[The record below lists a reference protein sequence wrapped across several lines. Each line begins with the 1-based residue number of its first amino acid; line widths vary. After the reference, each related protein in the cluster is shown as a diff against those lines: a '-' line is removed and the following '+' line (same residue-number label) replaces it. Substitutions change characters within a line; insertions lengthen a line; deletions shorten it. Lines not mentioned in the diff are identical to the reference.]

1 MAQNLMTCLCI
12 YTVKKSPR
20 TETAVY
26 IQVYSFIVQKKYC
39 LATAQYNEKTVIH
52 TVAPLC
58 LPQRYVLANRKCFY
72 VVGFFFTYSVASK
85 QAKFYCYVFEIIY
98 KRVL

>member
-58 LPQRYVLANRKCFY
+58 LPPKVCIGQPEMFLCCWV
-72 VVGFFFTYSVASK
+72 FFTYSVASK

>member
-58 LPQRYVLANRKCFY
+58 YQRYVLANRKCFY
-72 VVGFFFTYSVASK
+72 VVGFFLHT
-85 QAKFYCYVFEIIY
+85 
-98 KRVL
+98 L